1 MSEKDLKNFEKNEIA
16 GNTDKVNRKS
26 SINYRDSIHKPGDN
40 NAHMANDNEGEFKF
54 VNEKVVNNKR
64 LTLGKLLLFLVMC
77 GIPYRWNYYGSCCV
91 YGVRVYETIS

>member
-16 GNTDKVNRKS
+16 RNTDKVNHKS
-26 SINYRDSIHKPGDN
+26 SINYRNSIHKPGDN
-40 NAHMANDNEGEFKF
+40 NVDMGNDNEGEFKF

-64 LTLGKLLLFLVMC
+64 LTLGKLLLFSCYV
-77 GIPYRWNYYGSCCV
+77 WNYYGSCCV